1 MLTET
6 LLRQIKPG
14 PTPKKLFDG
23 NGTGLHVIL
32 HPSGRKTF
40 ALKYYHPITK
50 KELTYTIGSFPLVS
64 LREARNRVHELRK
77 QIATG
82 LDPREQGQKRK
93 NQASF
98 DGDTF
103 RLVATDWMNVRGAR
117 WSVGYRHK
125 VESMLGKHLYPRI
138 GDAQISAITAKE
150 LLGLLRAIETNQ
162 RGCIAHTLLQHCS
175 AVFRYAIATERG
187 TNDPAAA
194 LRGALTPHKT
204 KNHAAIT
211 DPSGFGEL
219 LWMIDSYQGD
229 FVTRMGL
236 RFTALT
242 FQRSRNVRFARWAH
256 IDWASKLWRIP
267 AEEMKMRE
275 AHLVP
280 LSAQSLEIL
289 RELLP
294 LTGHSEFIFPSG
306 ISSRKPLSE
315 NTMLYALKRL
325 GYVGRM
331 TVHGFRTSASTL
343 LNENGRHPDVIEAAL
358 AHTNGDVRAVYNK
371 AKYLSERI
379 EMCQWWADYCD
390 SLRARAERSR
400 NALDQFTGN
409 QYQESDQAL
418 AQHSLSQAYAPPQ
431 ELFLQEYQVGRQ
443 NEERS
448 VEGFAN
454 HRFLHEQSTV

>member
-6 LLRQIKPG
+6 LLRQVRPSHSSRKI
-14 PTPKKLFDG
+14 FDR

-40 ALKYYHPITK
+40 ALKYYQPITK
-50 KELTYTIGSFPLVS
+50 KEQTYTIGVFPLIS
-64 LREARNRVHELRK
+64 LKEARNRVHEIRK
-77 QIATG
+77 QIANG
-82 LDPREQGQKRK
+82 LDPREQIQKDK
-93 NQASF
+93 NPSALNE
-98 DGDTF
+98 DTF
-103 RLVATDWMNVRGAR
+103 RSIATDWMNVRGAR

-125 VESMLGKHLYPRI
+125 VESMLGRHLYPRI
-138 GDAQISAITAKE
+138 GDTEISAISAKE
-150 LLGLLRAIETNQ
+150 LLALLRAIEINQ
-162 RGCIAHTLLQHCS
+162 QGCIAHTLLQHCS

-187 TNDPAAA
+187 TADPAAA
-194 LRGALTPHKT
+194 LRGALPPHRT

-211 DPSGFGEL
+211 DPSEFGEL
-219 LWMIDSYQGD
+219 LWMIDGYQGD
-229 FVTRMGL
+229 VVTRIGL

-256 IDWASKLWRIP
+256 IDWAAKLWRIP

-275 AHLVP
+275 AHVVP
-280 LSAQSLEIL
+280 LSAQSLDLL
-289 RELLP
+289 RELHP
-294 LTGHSEFIFPSG
+294 LTGQSEFIFPGG

-358 AHTNGDVRAVYNK
+358 AHTTGNVRAVYNK
-371 AKYLSERI
+371 AKYLSKRI
-379 EMCQWWADYCD
+379 EMYQWWADYCD

-400 NALDQFTGN
+400 KTLDQFTRN
-409 QYQESDQAL
+409 QCQESDQAL
-418 AQHSLSQAYAPPQ
+418 AQHTPTQGHALSQGRQ
-431 ELFLQEYQVGRQ
+431 SQEYQAGRQ
-443 NEERS
+443 NE
-448 VEGFAN
+448 GD
-454 HRFLHEQSTV
+454 RFNLLLKG